1 VPVRLGMQ
9 LMELMKL
16 LDDDSS
22 GGLSPHELIDVF
34 DGKDNDKLLIKDCNG
49 HLMNHHWVGDGYC
62 DDGKDRKD
70 GGADFNCNIFLCDDG
85 DCKNNGLCR
94 TVKGRTQV
102 ELKVDAVSAVYGNV
116 KDQMGQEFEVD
127 FKAATK
133 YYIYTTIEEKHPG
146 HIQDTV
152 LTVFGANKK
161 QIFGR
166 NDDGPYGKDNSYLE
180 LTLASGIKQATIQIT
195 PKTRADR
202 GTFQMWVQ
210 TQKPCCKTKPCKML
224 EGLVLDACGTCGGN
238 IKNKAQCPTTGR

>member
-1 VPVRLGMQ
+1 MQ

-161 QIFGR
+161 TIFGR